1 MGLVLRNTTPY
12 FLFDFRRFDALKYEV
27 IFRFWYNIALEK
39 IPTKDTEMNP
49 QFTDAAIQA
58 IQNALQLAEE
68 RHHTEVTENHL
79 LYAFSSD
86 IEGYFPKFIEGLG
99 LQIATLRSL
108 LEKALQSS
116 AQFTEGGQKPNF
128 SIALQKRIS
137 EAQEIAKEWKD
148 AYIATDHL
156 LLALWKHTGE
166 PFSSWKKSI
175 PLRTVEQKIQELRK
189 GSHMDSPNAE
199 ANINALQKYCKNLTQ
214 LAKDGKLDPV
224 IGRDEEIRRTMQVLS
239 RRTKN
244 NPLLI
249 GEPGVGKTAI
259 AEGLALRI
267 VQGDVPDSL
276 NNRELVALDMGSL
289 IAGTK
294 YRGEFEER
302 LKSILKEIEQAE
314 GTIIL
319 FIDEVHTLVG
329 AGASEGAMDAANLLK
344 PALARGTLHCIGA
357 TTLNEYKKYIEK
369 DPALERR
376 FQTVLV
382 PEPSVEDALAILRGL
397 RERYENFHGVRITED
412 ALHAAV
418 ILSNRYIPDRRLPD
432 KAIDLIDEAA
442 SMIRMQI
449 GSLPLPIDIKERELA
464 TLIVKQE
471 GLKREEIPS
480 AKEELNKLSKE
491 IGELKETLGVLRQRW
506 NREKELIAVAKEK
519 KGKLEQIRFQE
530 EEAERSGDYNKVA
543 EIRYGTIPKLKQEIE
558 EAEKKLGSQE
568 HRLLK
573 EEVDEQL
580 IAHIVAKWTGIPVQK
595 MLQSEKEKF
604 LHLEKMLEKRVVS
617 QESAIQS
624 ISEAIR
630 RSRAGLNDPAR
641 PLGVFLFV
649 GPTGVGKT
657 ELAKALA
664 EQLFNQEEALIR
676 IDMSEYM
683 EKHSVSRMIGS
694 PPGYVGYEEGG
705 QLTEAIRRR
714 PYCVVL
720 LDEIEKAHHDV
731 FNILLQ
737 IFDDGRVTDSQGRTI
752 NCKNALFIM
761 TSNLGS
767 QQLMESIKK
776 TTSKEAILQVL
787 DPILHQHFKPE
798 FLNRLDDI
806 LPFLPLQEKDMEQ
819 IATIQL
825 HKVAERLKDK
835 YIHLHTTK
843 EALAF
848 LAKEGFDPL
857 FGARPLKR
865 FIQNL
870 VVNPLATAL
879 LEGKIHPNKT
889 VEIGLKKTASGKE
902 GIVLNER

>member
-1 MGLVLRNTTPY
+1 MT
-12 FLFDFRRFDALKYEV
+12 
-27 IFRFWYNIALEK
+27 
-39 IPTKDTEMNP
+39 P
-49 QFTDAAIQA
+49 QFTEFLMQA
-58 IQNALQLAEE
+58 IKTALQLAEE
-68 RHHTEVTENHL
+68 QKHTEVTENHL
-79 LYAFSSD
+79 LYALASD
-86 IEGYFPKFIEGLG
+86 PEGYFVLLAQNLNLPIEP
-99 LQIATLRSL
+99 LRKSL
-108 LEKALQSS
+108 ESALKQVPQYTS
-116 AQFTEGGQKPNF
+116 EGQKPNI
-128 SIALQKRIS
+128 SISLQHRLK
-137 EAQEIAKEWKD
+137 EAEKIASKWKD
-148 AYIATDHL
+148 TYIATDHI
-156 LLALWKHTGE
+156 LLAFWQHAGE
-166 PFSSWKKSI
+166 PFASWKKNVSVK
-175 PLRTVEQKIQELRK
+175 LAEEKILEYRK

-199 ANINALQKYCKNLTQ
+199 ANLNALQKYCKNLTD
-214 LAKDGKLDPV
+214 LAKKGKLDPV
-224 IGRDEEIRRTMQVLS
+224 IGRDEEIRRSMQVLS

-276 NNRELVALDMGSL
+276 KNKQLVSLDMGSL

-314 GTIIL
+314 GQIIL

-344 PALARGTLHCIGA
+344 PALARGVLHCIGA
-357 TTLNEYKKYIEK
+357 TTLNEYKKHIEK

-376 FQTVLV
+376 FQTILV
-382 PEPSVEDALAILRGL
+382 PEPTVEDALAILRGL

-412 ALHAAV
+412 ALHSAV
-418 ILSNRYIPDRRLPD
+418 VLSHRYIPDRRLPD

-449 GSLPLPIDIKERELA
+449 GSVPLPIELKERELSS
-464 TLIVKQE
+464 LIVKQE
-471 GLKREEIPS
+471 GLKREDTP
-480 AKEELNKLSKE
+480 ASKE
-491 IGELKETLGVLRQRW
+491 QLKTIGQEISNLKETLSTLRNRW
-506 NREKELIAVAKEK
+506 NQEKELITIVKDK
-519 KGKLEQIRFQE
+519 KSKLESLRFQE
-530 EEAERSGDYNKVA
+530 EEAERAGDYNKVA
-543 EIRYGTIPKLKQEIE
+543 EIRYGILPKLKEEIE
-558 EAEKKLGSQE
+558 SSENKLGKQE

-573 EEVDEQL
+573 EEVDEPL

-595 MLQSEKEKF
+595 MLESEKEKYI
-604 LHLEKMLEKRVVS
+604 HLEKILEKRVVS
-617 QESAIQS
+617 QEFAIQA

-664 EQLFNQEEALIR
+664 VQLFNQEEALIR
-676 IDMSEYM
+676 LDMSEYM
-683 EKHSVSRMIGS
+683 EKHSVSRMVGS
-694 PPGYVGYEEGG
+694 PPGYVGFEEGG

-714 PYCVVL
+714 PYSVVL
-720 LDEIEKAHHDV
+720 LDEIEKAHPDV

-737 IFDDGRVTDSQGRTI
+737 IFDEGRITDSQGRTI

-767 QQLMESIKK
+767 EELIESLKK
-776 TTSKEAILQVL
+776 HPKQNKETILKVL
-787 DPILHQHFKPE
+787 EPILRRHFKPE
-798 FLNRLDDI
+798 FLNRLDEI

-819 IATIQL
+819 IVKIQVER
-825 HKVAERLKDK
+825 VAMRLKEKHIDLEVSK
-835 YIHLHTTK
+835 AVLAHL
-843 EALAF
+843 AGL
-848 LAKEGFDPL
+848 GYDPL

-865 FIQNL
+865 TIQSEL
-870 VVNPLATAL
+870 VNPLATAL
-879 LEGKIHPNKT
+879 LEGKIQPNKT
-889 VEIGLKKTASGKE
+889 VEIEMKKDEIIINQK
-902 GIVLNER
+902 